1 MNIQALTD
9 QLLSKTDQLEVP
21 KAVSILE
28 LRRWSVDELQRRMR
42 KWLRASGD
50 ACGTAFDHGEWSVRD
65 DHTLVRLPQGARAE
79 LFHASGAFKL
89 SNGLAPMEN
98 LFKEMPSVKELA
110 ERAEKFIASL
120 GVREQLGRNEAL
132 TFERMWKIKAA
143 AENREG
149 KRTDPVLCR
158 AVGAFR
164 HQVEGLP
171 VYGPASVA
179 VQIAGD
185 GSLDSFTT
193 LLRGPAFETL
203 EQAKVLSPERAAKG
217 LLQQLSAQFGSSQQ
231 GAQRAEP
238 EFECKDGLRL
248 GYMSLGKRKA
258 QRLLAPVYVAT
269 IDVTHEQESQG
280 LVMVVAATEKNYLP
294 LNPPGSESS
303 VSEMGKTAMR
313 KCC

>member
-9 QLLSKTDQLEVP
+9 QLLSKTDQVEVP

-42 KWLRASGD
+42 KWLRAGSD
-50 ACGTAFDHGEWSVRD
+50 VCAKAFDHGEWSVGD

-79 LFHASGAFKL
+79 IFHASGAFKL
-89 SNGLAPMEN
+89 SSGLAPMDN
-98 LFKEMPSVKELA
+98 LFKEMPQNKELL
-110 ERAEKFIASL
+110 EQAEKFIAGL
-120 GVREQLGRNEAL
+120 GVREQLGRNDAL
-132 TFERMWKIKAA
+132 SFERMWKIKAA
-143 AENREG
+143 AEDREG

-164 HQVEGLP
+164 HHVEGLP

-185 GSLDSFTT
+185 GSLDSFST
-193 LLRGPAFETL
+193 LMRGPALETL
-203 EQAKVLSPERAAKG
+203 ERAKVLAPERAARA
-217 LLQQLSAQFGSSQQ
+217 LLQQLTAQFSSN
-231 GAQRAEP
+231 ASNQRNEP
-238 EFECKDGLRL
+238 EFECKEGLRL

-280 LVMVVAATEKNYLP
+280 LVMMVPATEKNYLP
-294 LNPPGSESS
+294 LNPPGSESL
-303 VSEMGKTAMR
+303 VSEVGKTAMR